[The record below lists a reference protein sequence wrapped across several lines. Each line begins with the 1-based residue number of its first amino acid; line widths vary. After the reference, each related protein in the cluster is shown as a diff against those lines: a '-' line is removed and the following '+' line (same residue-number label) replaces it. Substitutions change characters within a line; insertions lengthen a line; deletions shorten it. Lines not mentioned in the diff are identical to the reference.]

1 MEDKKEY
8 EVSEEIVE
16 MFEDMRSYYDCR
28 DSAIKN
34 CFTWK
39 RAAYYAKRG
48 NQERD
53 KAWRAIIEIYPEL
66 AGVTASFNFTRSVV
80 IVG

>member
-8 EVSEEIVE
+8 EVPGEIAD
-16 MFEDMRSYYDCR
+16 MFEDMQSYYDCR

-48 NQERD
+48 NQE
-53 KAWRAIIEIYPEL
+53 KAQAWRAVIEIYPEL
-66 AGVTASFNFTRSVV
+66 SGVGAMFSFQRKVV
-80 IVG
+80 ITG